1 MSSKL
6 DALRRSAGENVR
18 ESMAT
23 DRATVNQA
31 SESAGPPSR
40 WQGVTK
46 PRDAASIPV
55 EKITSDPDQPRKE
68 FDTEALDRLAD
79 SLKARGQLQPIRVR
93 WDEGQGMYVVLVGE
107 RRWRAARKAGIASL
121 ACIIQE
127 GPLDSDERLMVQL
140 VENALREDLKPV
152 EQARAYRAL
161 MDARGWSGRQL
172 AEELHIGQ
180 ASVVRALALL
190 ELPEE
195 VQEQVDHGRLA
206 PSVAYEIGKLPE
218 PEQQSEVARTVVA
231 EGLNRSE
238 VGQVVRSIKA
248 RRPTPEPKPEPLTLD
263 LGGGLSVTI
272 RWKTAS
278 TITATQALRKALKLA
293 QDRDRAGDG
302 EAA

>member
-23 DRATVNQA
+23 DRSTVNQGA
-31 SESAGPPSR
+31 ESAGPPAR

-55 EKITSDPDQPRKE
+55 EKITSDPEQPRKE
-68 FDTEALDRLAD
+68 FDDEALDRLSD

-107 RRWRAARKAGIASL
+107 RRWRAARRAGLPTL
-121 ACIIQE
+121 ACIVQE
-127 GPLDSDERLMVQL
+127 GALAPDERLMVQL

-180 ASVVRALALL
+180 ASIVRALALL
-190 ELPEE
+190 DLPEE
-195 VQEQVDHGRLA
+195 VQDQVDTGRLA
-206 PSVAYEIGKLPE
+206 PSVAYEIGKLPGSDR
-218 PEQQSEVARTVVA
+218 QAEVARTVVE

-238 VGQVVRSIKA
+238 VGQVVRSIRA
-248 RRPTPEPKPEPLTLD
+248 SRPAPPPKPDPVSID
-263 LGGGLSVTI
+263 LGEGITVTI
-272 RWKTAS
+272 RWRNAS
-278 TITATQALRKALKLA
+278 AVGAVQALRRALKLA
-293 QDRDRAGDG
+293 QERERSEAV